1 MRPDN
6 ALKSLT
12 IFEGKFNRLKEER
25 DNVARA
31 KEALELSEPGI
42 CPFNSLV
49 IQHMSLLQS
58 FFLSLFH
65 VCFFTPLWLI
75 WRRKCISHIDS
86 CRSFLVVQNCVTM
99 TAGQVSPSQERMQVA
114 LEELADLKGVWSEL
128 ARVWEQI
135 DELKEKPWLSV
146 APRKVWM
153 WKSWGFCGC

>member
-49 IQHMSLLQS
+49 IQHMSLLQR
-58 FFLSLFH
+58 FFLKSIPRVFFSPALISLAKEVYFH
-65 VCFFTPLWLI
+65 I
-75 WRRKCISHIDS
+75 
-86 CRSFLVVQNCVTM
+86 
-99 TAGQVSPSQERMQVA
+99 
-114 LEELADLKGVWSEL
+114 
-128 ARVWEQI
+128 
-135 DELKEKPWLSV
+135 
-146 APRKVWM
+146 
-153 WKSWGFCGC
+153 